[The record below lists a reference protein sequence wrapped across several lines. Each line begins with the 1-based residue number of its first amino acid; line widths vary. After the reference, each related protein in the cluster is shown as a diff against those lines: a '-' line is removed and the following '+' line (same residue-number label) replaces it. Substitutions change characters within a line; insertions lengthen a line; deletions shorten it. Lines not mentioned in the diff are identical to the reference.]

1 MEKLRVFAFA
11 DEASP
16 AISGQIA
23 AMERNGLQGLEIRGV
38 DGENVSDI
46 SLDKARE
53 VRRRLEDA
61 GLTVW
66 SVGSNLTGSS
76 LWPTR
81 CPAKREWWLLIRSSI
96 PVFWYWCP
104 RRLL

>member
-38 DGENVSDI
+38 DGRTS
-46 SLDKARE
+46 
-53 VRRRLEDA
+53 
-61 GLTVW
+61 
-66 SVGSNLTGSS
+66 
-76 LWPTR
+76 PTSPWTR
-81 CPAKREWWLLIRSSI
+81 
-96 PVFWYWCP
+96 PVKCAAAWRTP
-104 RRLL
+104 G